1 MHNYFEIEKNSF
13 GTTINYE
20 RGYGFNGRSLSEEDD
35 WQEVLNRTINS
46 VNQKSSTEFSKDD
59 LSAVF
64 AQNSDSYVMKNFT
77 QSLENLK
84 DLNGNAINFNDLNPS
99 QQYLVFS
106 FLQEPLELT
115 QIYGTRAY
123 LSDIKIDINNDELYI
138 EANIH
143 TIDGQTLSTA
153 AKFETMQ
160 MDTQKYQYGFGFENL
175 PNQNQIHRFSFVSAK
190 NLSTDERKQMIES
203 IKSANLKDL
212 DEFEANIEISM
223 YPNDFMENGLKSY
236 AYENFNLELDYEKAI
251 QNAQALPKEEEEN
264 KEVSNSSST
273 SLLSLY
279 WTKFQ
284 ADLGKLKDF
293 NSTKINAEN
302 SIIKQKDST
311 MLLKSLLKVI

>member
-20 RGYGFNGRSLSEEDD
+20 RGCGFNGRSLSEEYD
-35 WQEVLNRTINS
+35 WLEILNRTING
-46 VNQKSSTEFSKDD
+46 VNQKFNTEFSKDD
-59 LSAVF
+59 LGAVF
-64 AQNSDSYVMKNFT
+64 AQNSDSYVMKNLT

-84 DLNGNAINFNDLNPS
+84 DLNSNAINFNDLNPS

-143 TIDGQTLSTA
+143 TIDGQTLSAA

-203 IKSANLKDL
+203 IKSANPKDL
-212 DEFEANIEISM
+212 DDFEGNVEISM

-264 KEVSNSSST
+264 KEVSNSSSS

>member
-1 MHNYFEIEKNSF
+1 MY
-13 GTTINYE
+13 INIY
-20 RGYGFNGRSLSEEDD
+20 
-35 WQEVLNRTINS
+35 
-46 VNQKSSTEFSKDD
+46 KS
-59 LSAVF
+59 
-64 AQNSDSYVMKNFT
+64 Y
-77 QSLENLK
+77 
-84 DLNGNAINFNDLNPS
+84 
-99 QQYLVFS
+99 
-106 FLQEPLELT
+106 
-115 QIYGTRAY
+115 
-123 LSDIKIDINNDELYI
+123 INNDELYI

-143 TIDGQTLSTA
+143 TIDGQTLSAA
-153 AKFETMQ
+153 AKFETRQ

-175 PNQNQIHRFSFVSAK
+175 PNQSQIHRFSFVSAK

-251 QNAQALPKEEEEN
+251 ENAKALPKEEEN
-264 KEVSNSSST
+264 KEVSNSSSS

>member
-20 RGYGFNGRSLSEEDD
+20 RGYGLNASGWFSDEDD

-64 AQNSDSYVMKNFT
+64 AQNSDSYVMKNLT

-123 LSDIKIDINNDELYI
+123 LSDIKIDINNDEFYI
-138 EANIH
+138 EANIY
-143 TIDGQTLSTA
+143 TIDGQTLSAA
-153 AKFETMQ
+153 AKFETRQ

-175 PNQNQIHRFSFVSAK
+175 PNQSQIHRFSFVSAK

-203 IKSANLKDL
+203 IKSANPKDL

-251 QNAQALPKEEEEN
+251 ENAQALPKEEEN
-264 KEVSNSSST
+264 KEVSNSSSS